1 VLPSFALVQSI
12 CPGELLSFV
21 VVLGLG
27 LELGLVLA
35 SLLKKISFTC
45 AVLVGA
51 NISDLNGAAATP
63 QPKQRSAFAV
73 LMKGGA
79 GSSFTPVQKKTAD
92 QHAARAAVAHL
103 PAGRA
108 LKSASYPAT
117 SRKRKHQYSIKQ
129 VGRSSNSAGVRQQQR
144 DANDIVDKL
153 LFATTKDNPERMKAT
168 PKRIAC

>member
-1 VLPSFALVQSI
+1 
-12 CPGELLSFV
+12 
-21 VVLGLG
+21 
-27 LELGLVLA
+27 
-35 SLLKKISFTC
+35 
-45 AVLVGA
+45 
-51 NISDLNGAAATP
+51 
-63 QPKQRSAFAV
+63 
-73 LMKGGA
+73 MKGGS

-129 VGRSSNSAGVRQQQR
+129 VGRSNNSAGVRQQQR
-144 DANDIVDKL
+144 GANDIVDK

-168 PKRIAC
+168 PKRIVEHTALQEHLPAELAVKHTAIKLTTRQLQQKDQLSQLFSAQRRDLPSTSTSTG